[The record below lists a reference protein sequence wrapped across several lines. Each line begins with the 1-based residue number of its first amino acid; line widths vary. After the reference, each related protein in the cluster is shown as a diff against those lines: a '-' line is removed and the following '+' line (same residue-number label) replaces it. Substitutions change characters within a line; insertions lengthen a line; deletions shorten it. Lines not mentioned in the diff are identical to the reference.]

1 MRINDAANER
11 IFVSSTGEIGIRTT
25 LTIPNITINATQ
37 ASAAFG
43 TIGVGVSILQSAVD
57 FSDAGISTQRFMI
70 PPRGNNAIQSGL
82 QNLISGAI
90 FYNTADNKL
99 RVYNG
104 SAWQDLN

>member
-1 MRINDAANER
+1 
-11 IFVSSTGEIGIRTT
+11 
-25 LTIPNITINATQ
+25 
-37 ASAAFG
+37 
-43 TIGVGVSILQSAVD
+43 
-57 FSDAGISTQRFMI
+57 
-70 PPRGNNAIQSGL
+70 PRGNNAIQNGL